1 MFMKVSIRWL
11 LKSVVGA
18 CVLMGCVDHPEVAEH
33 GVPVSTTDSATA
45 AFASLDRRIIDDPG
59 NASLYADR
67 AELFLKRDSVNKA
80 ILDLERAVKLDSTS
94 VEHRLRLGDVY
105 AGALRMGNARDAF
118 EHAMAIAPQ
127 DVRPKLKLA
136 ETQMVLR
143 KYTESMTLVNE
154 ALRLEP
160 TAARGYYLKG
170 YIHMETRDT
179 SRAISSFRTAVE
191 QDPEDFSS
199 YMLLGQLSAAR
210 GDPLAEQY
218 YNTALDL
225 RPDAVEA
232 LYGKGVWAQDHG
244 HDSLALA
251 CYDRIKE
258 IDPRNALAWH
268 NSGWVKMEH
277 LGDLPGAKADL
288 SRAID
293 INTNYADAWY
303 NRGVAM
309 ERTNELDSAAANY
322 QLCMGIDPS
331 HLLAATALDR
341 LARQGVRIKMR
352 ERNKK

>member
-1 MFMKVSIRWL
+1 MC
-11 LKSVVGA
+11 A
-18 CVLMGCVDHPEVAEH
+18 CLLMGCIDHPEVAEQAA
-33 GVPVSTTDSATA
+33 PVNTTDSVAV

-59 NASLYADR
+59 NASLYAER
-67 AELFLKRDSVNKA
+67 AELFMKRDSVSRA
-80 ILDLERAVKLDSTS
+80 ILDMERAVGLDSS
-94 VEHRLRLGDVY
+94 NIGHRLRLGDLY
-105 AGALRMGNARDAF
+105 AGALRMGNARDEF
-118 EHAMAIAPQ
+118 QRAMDIAPQ

-136 ETQMVLR
+136 EIQMVLR
-143 KYTESMTLVNE
+143 KYPESMTLINE

-179 SRAISSFRTAVE
+179 ARAISSFRTAVE
-191 QDPEDFSS
+191 QDPGDFTS
-199 YMLLGQLSAAR
+199 YMLLGKLSAAGR
-210 GDPLAEQY
+210 SPLAEQY

-225 RPDAVEA
+225 RPDAIEA
-232 LYGKGVWAQDHG
+232 LYGKAVWAQDNG
-244 HDSLALA
+244 RDSLALA
-251 CYDRIKE
+251 CYDRIKA
-258 IDPRNALAWH
+258 IDPGNALAWH
-268 NSGWVKMEH
+268 NSGWIKMEH

-309 ERTNELDSAAANY
+309 ERTDQLDSAAANY
-322 QLCMGIDPS
+322 QLCIGIDPS
-331 HLLAATALDR
+331 HMLAATALDR